1 VTASGGR
8 LDGRRCLVTGATG
21 IAAATVRRL
30 AAEGADVHVVSIVE
44 ADARD
49 LAAEVGGTWGVADLT
64 DESQAEAAFSGLDEL
79 DALAVVV
86 GGSGRPFGD
95 GMLHD
100 VSLAAWEATVRLNL
114 TTAFLTSREGVRL
127 MRRQGRGG
135 SIVFVASVAAFDAAP
150 DVTGSHTYAAAKA
163 GVIGLSHVVAT
174 TYAPEGI
181 RSNVIAPSLVNTPMA
196 KRAAAD
202 PVTIDYAERRQPLA
216 RGFLA
221 PDDLA
226 GTMAWLC
233 SDDSRQ
239 VTGQVIAVDGGW
251 TVSDA
256 R

>member
-1 VTASGGR
+1 MTRVEAR
-8 LDGRRCLVTGATG
+8 FAGRRCMVTGATG

-30 AAEGADVHVVSIVE
+30 AAEDASVHVVSIVE

-64 DESQAEAAFSGLDEL
+64 DEGQAEAAFAGIDEL

-100 VSLAAWEATVRLNL
+100 VSLAAWEATLRLNL
-114 TTAFLTSREGVRL
+114 TTSFLTSREGVRL

-135 SIVFVASVAAFDAAP
+135 SIAFVASVAAFDAAP

-163 GVIGLSHVVAT
+163 GVIGLSHVLAT
-174 TYAPEGI
+174 TYAADGI
-181 RSNVIAPSLVNTPMA
+181 RSNVVAPSLVNTPMA

-202 PVTIDYAERRQPLA
+202 PVTIDYAQRRQPLK
-216 RGFLA
+216 RGFLEA
-221 PDDLA
+221 DDLA
-226 GTMAWLC
+226 GTMAWLL